1 MRSCPT
7 PDGSWI
13 SLELL
18 QIHPREN
25 RSSRDRH
32 RCSERTPMGS
42 AASSPPGHRRVSVP
56 RQLCKKDF
64 VPPGEPRGV
73 GPGGRLG
80 PRRGGRFA
88 FAPRC
93 AAALRTGVDF
103 QRRRRRSRPAS
114 PSHSVAFSVLSLF
127 LSSLPRGSELVQ
139 TCTVCTFCDLYNPPG
154 CHPSRHLLG
163 RSLRH
168 LIFL

>member
-13 SLELL
+13 SLQLL

-64 VPPGEPRGV
+64 VPPGEPAGLGRVGAS
-73 GPGGRLG
+73 GPGE
-80 PRRGGRFA
+80 
-88 FAPRC
+88 
-93 AAALRTGVDF
+93 AA
-103 QRRRRRSRPAS
+103 AS
-114 PSHSVAFSVLSLF
+114 PSLLAALLPYGLVWTSSAAGVAPARRPLPIVLHSAFCLCFCLHFREDPSWYRPVQYAHFVICTIPLVAIL
-127 LSSLPRGSELVQ
+127 RD
-139 TCTVCTFCDLYNPPG
+139 TCWEDL
-154 CHPSRHLLG
+154 
-163 RSLRH
+163 
-168 LIFL
+168 